1 MPAIHAFHLHDA
13 AQFSRPPIVH
23 TQTEEN
29 SMMGNQE
36 QAQQTG
42 TRNETYD
49 IISVVYHA
57 LQGAENCSRYLQDAQ
72 EGQLRSFFEQ
82 ALQAQR
88 QLADQGKQ
96 ILQQQLM
103 SSDQS
108 GGSAFGWEQSSQ
120 SQSGQF
126 TSSEP
131 NMGGG
136 GQGSSSSY

>member
-103 SSDQS
+103 NSES
-108 GGSAFGWEQSSQ
+108 GSSAFGWDQQSQ
-120 SQSGQF
+120 SQSAEF
-126 TSSEP
+126 SSSQP
-131 NMGGG
+131 SISGGG
-136 GQGSSSSY
+136 SGGSSSF